1 MSEPGPGAVDWDARP
16 APEELASL
24 DEETVRRSLLAHL
37 DELERSEPLD
47 AEEIGRNGVAL
58 AMAGFSV
65 IDGAVVAWAAK
76 RPRPVRLLL
85 ASALLRGLWTPVRA
99 GGPSA
104 GALTAFLALGDA
116 GSDTE
121 QMRTLLALALVAAVE
136 SAAPELA
143 VMAGDA
149 LRAVLAEP
157 WAKDAPVLVERCRS
171 ALDSRPGWR
180 RRPERRAR
188 GFTSQSPRGRSTGV
202 YWRCFVAEI
211 SKPPSGRRKGLQP
224 AVI

>member
-1 MSEPGPGAVDWDARP
+1 MSQPGPGDVDWDARP
-16 APEELASL
+16 APAELAVL

-37 DELERSEPLD
+37 DELEQSEPLD

-58 AMAGFSV
+58 AMAGFSG

-116 GSDTE
+116 GSDPE

-136 SAAPELA
+136 SASPELA
-143 VMAGDA
+143 VMAGAA
-149 LRAVLAEP
+149 LRALLAEP
-157 WAKDAPVLVERCRS
+157 WAKNAPVLVERCRS
-171 ALDSRPGWR
+171 ALDSC
-180 RRPERRAR
+180 R
-188 GFTSQSPRGRSTGV
+188 GMEAAT
-202 YWRCFVAEI
+202 
-211 SKPPSGRRKGLQP
+211 
-224 AVI
+224 